1 MNKIFPLHVLDKGVN
16 NNRVVSYLPTTTK
29 PFDLMDMYQTEM
41 VQFVI
46 GDKDSIEV
54 AFSDALHSGY
64 GGMDD
69 RLIDTYIQNTL
80 TDAYKHKIAEWMAD
94 NFRIDVVRV
103 NRDRNNL
110 GIVHVKTK
118 IASKHAKL
126 HNGLMTA
133 IRDLNDERRSLESQI
148 SVLSTT
154 LNNEMRK
161 PIIRIAYERIKRFFR
176 G

>member
-1 MNKIFPLHVLDKGVN
+1 MNKIFPLHALDKSAN
-16 NNRVVSYLPTTTK
+16 NARVVSYLPTTTK
-29 PFDLMDMYQTEM
+29 PFDLMDMYQTEI

-54 AFSDALHSGY
+54 VFSDELHSGY

-69 RLIDTYIQNTL
+69 RLIDTYIQNSL
-80 TDAYKHKIAEWMAD
+80 TEAYKYKIAEWMAD

-118 IASKHAKL
+118 IASRHAKL
-126 HNGLMTA
+126 HNGLMTE
-133 IRDLNDERRSLESQI
+133 IRDLNDTRRSLESQI
-148 SVLSTT
+148 SM
-154 LNNEMRK
+154 LNSNIHTENAK
-161 PIIRIAYERIKRFFR
+161 SIVRIAYERIKGFFR
-176 G
+176 R